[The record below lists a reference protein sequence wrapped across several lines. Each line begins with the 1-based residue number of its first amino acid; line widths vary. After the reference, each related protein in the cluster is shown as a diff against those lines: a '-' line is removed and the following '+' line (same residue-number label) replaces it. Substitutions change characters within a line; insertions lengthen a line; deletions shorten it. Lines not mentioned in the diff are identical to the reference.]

1 LEIASISSVSFQV
14 ITTLFIYNNFCLQLL
29 AFVIV
34 RLYISTSIILMMGN
48 IMQTLNTKKDLLHWQ
63 ANVDED
69 SIAWLRLQTDG
80 KSVNVLTHAVMA
92 ELESLID
99 QLESSEN
106 LAGVGLLSGKP
117 GGFIYGADIN
127 EFETLKT
134 ADDVAVHMRYV
145 HSLFNR
151 IEALPVPSCVGVD
164 GIAVGGGLEIAL
176 VFDRLFVS
184 SSHKTKLGFPEVN
197 LGIMPGYGG
206 TGRAYCRIGTK
217 AVLDMM
223 VSGHPLGSQDAIK
236 TGLADEMVDNAD
248 DLEQTMREWILGCKR
263 EKPILTQLE
272 TTPNAEAIA
281 AARDKYLKRV
291 RADHTPAPAAII
303 DHVENFGHD
312 RTAMSA
318 GEIDIF
324 PNLLVGSA
332 SKNLRR
338 VFYLTDAVRK
348 SARGVSGIER
358 LHVVGA
364 GVMGGDIAAI
374 GAMAGLDVTLAD
386 MNGAAIKNAITRA
399 AKLFERR
406 LKNEDKVAAALER
419 LRSDPDGQGAAD
431 ADLVIEAV
439 AEKLDVKQA
448 VFQNLEN
455 VCKTGAI
462 LATNTSAIPLE
473 DIATALNTPERLIG
487 LHFFN
492 PVPVL
497 PLVEVIWSKYSDQ
510 DMVNR
515 GMQFAGQIG
524 KMPVRCKSA
533 PGFLVNR
540 ALLPYIFKAIEAVAG
555 GENADHID
563 EALVDFGMPM
573 GPVELADQI
582 GLDVC
587 LDAGIVLGIA
597 PAAKTL
603 LDEKCKAG
611 TIGRK
616 SGSGFYEWDGN
627 QAIRARQSQDP
638 GVMASIAKSM
648 LTPMIEECRQ
658 AVDEQV
664 VDSADSADA
673 GMIFG
678 IGFPGFRGGPLN
690 WAKEQ

>member
-1 LEIASISSVSFQV
+1 
-14 ITTLFIYNNFCLQLL
+14 
-29 AFVIV
+29 
-34 RLYISTSIILMMGN
+34 
-48 IMQTLNTKKDLLHWQ
+48 MQSLKTGKDLMHWL

-69 SIAWLRLQTDG
+69 GIAWLHLKTDG
-80 KSVNVLTHAVMA
+80 KSVNVLNHAVMV
-92 ELESLID
+92 ELESILD
-99 QLESSEN
+99 RLESKEDLN
-106 LAGVGLLSGKP
+106 GVAMLSGKQ
-117 GGFIYGADIN
+117 GGFVYGADIH

-134 ADDVAVHMRYV
+134 ASEVANHMLYV
-145 HSLFNR
+145 HGLFNR

-176 VFDRLFVS
+176 AFDRLFITS
-184 SSHKTKLGFPEVN
+184 SSKTKLGFPEVN

-206 TGRAYCRIGTK
+206 SGRAYCRIGTK

-223 VSGHPLGSQDAIK
+223 VTGRPIGSKDAIK
-236 TGLADEMVDNAD
+236 TGLADELVGDAD
-248 DLEQTMREWILGCKR
+248 DLDEAMRKWIIGCNG
-263 EKPILTQLE
+263 EKPIFTQLE
-272 TTPNAEAIA
+272 SAADATAIVA
-281 AARDKYLKRV
+281 AKDKYLKRL
-291 RADHTPAPAAII
+291 RSDHIPAPAAII

-312 RTAMSA
+312 KKAMSA
-318 GEIDIF
+318 GELDVF
-324 PNLLVGSA
+324 PNLMVGSA

-348 SARGVSGIER
+348 SARGESGIKR
-358 LHVVGA
+358 MHVVGA

-374 GAMAGLDVTLAD
+374 GAIAGLDVTLTD
-386 MNGAAIKNAITRA
+386 MNEAAIVGAIARA
-399 AKLFERR
+399 KKLFERR
-406 LKNEDKVAAALER
+406 LKSDDKVALALTR
-419 LRSDPDGQGAAD
+419 LRIDLDGNGATD
-431 ADLVIEAV
+431 ADLIIEAV
-439 AEKLDVKQA
+439 AEKLEVKQA
-448 VFQNLEN
+448 VFKNLE
-455 VCKTGAI
+455 VVSKATAI

-473 DIATALNTPERLIG
+473 DIATALNAPERLIG

-497 PLVEVIWSKYSDQ
+497 PLVEVIWSKYSDPEI
-510 DMVNR
+510 VNR

-524 KMPVRCKSA
+524 KMPVCCKSA

-573 GPVELADQI
+573 GPIELADQI

-587 LDAGIVLGIA
+587 LDVGIVLGMP
-597 PAAKTL
+597 PATKAL
-603 LDEKCKAG
+603 LDEKCKIG

-627 QAIRARQSQDP
+627 RAIRAHQSQDP
-638 GVMASIAKSM
+638 RVMAAIAKNM
-648 LTPMIEECRQ
+648 LAPMIEECRQ
-658 AVDEQV
+658 AVDENV

-690 WAKEQ
+690 WFKEQ

>member
-1 LEIASISSVSFQV
+1 MIQLRIIFDELKV
-14 ITTLFIYNNFCLQLL
+14 LLL
-29 AFVIV
+29 ALLF
-34 RLYISTSIILMMGN
+34 LKNLTIIYQGVN
-48 IMQTLNTKKDLLHWQ
+48 DIMQSLKTGKDLKHWL

-69 SIAWLRLQTDG
+69 GIAWLHLKTDG
-80 KSVNVLTHAVMA
+80 KSVNVLNHAVMV
-92 ELESLID
+92 ELESILD
-99 QLESSEN
+99 RLEN
-106 LAGVGLLSGKP
+106 KKDLKGVAMLSGKQ
-117 GGFIYGADIN
+117 GGFVYGAEIH

-134 ADDVAVHMRYV
+134 ASEVANHMLYV
-145 HSLFNR
+145 HGLFNR
-151 IEALPVPSCVGVD
+151 IEALLVPSCVGVD

-176 VFDRLFVS
+176 AFDRLFITS
-184 SSHKTKLGFPEVN
+184 SSKTKLGFPEVN

-206 TGRAYCRIGTK
+206 SGRAFCRIGTK

-223 VSGHPLGSQDAIK
+223 VAGRPIGSKDAIK
-236 TGLADEMVDNAD
+236 NGLADELVGDAD
-248 DLEQTMREWILGCKR
+248 DLDDAMRKWIIGCNG
-263 EKPILTQLE
+263 EKPIFTQLE
-272 TTPNAEAIA
+272 SAADATAIA
-281 AARDKYLKRV
+281 AAKDKYLKRL
-291 RADHTPAPAAII
+291 RSDHTPAPAAII

-312 RTAMSA
+312 RKAMSA
-318 GEIDIF
+318 GELDVF
-324 PNLLVGSA
+324 PNLMVGSA

-348 SARGVSGIER
+348 SARGESGIKR
-358 LHVVGA
+358 MHVVGA

-374 GAMAGLDVTLAD
+374 GAMAGLDVTLTD
-386 MNGAAIKNAITRA
+386 MNEAAIVGAIARA
-399 AKLFERR
+399 KKLFERR
-406 LKNEDKVAAALER
+406 LKSDDKVALALTR
-419 LRSDPDGQGAAD
+419 LRIDLDGNGATD
-431 ADLVIEAV
+431 ADLIIEAV
-439 AEKLDVKQA
+439 AEKLEVKQA
-448 VFQNLEN
+448 VFKNLE
-455 VCKTGAI
+455 VVSKATAI

-473 DIATALNTPERLIG
+473 DIATALNAPERLIG

-497 PLVEVIWSKYSDQ
+497 PLVEVIWSKYSDPKI
-510 DMVNR
+510 VSR

-555 GENADHID
+555 GEKADHID

-573 GPVELADQI
+573 GPIELADQI

-587 LDAGIVLGIA
+587 LDVGIVLGMP
-597 PAAKTL
+597 PATKAM
-603 LDEKCKAG
+603 LDEKCKIG

-627 QAIRARQSQDP
+627 RAIRAHQSQDP
-638 GVMASIAKSM
+638 RVMAAIAKNM
-648 LTPMIEECRQ
+648 LAPMIEECRQ
-658 AVDEQV
+658 AVDENV

-690 WAKEQ
+690 WFKEQ

>member
-1 LEIASISSVSFQV
+1 
-14 ITTLFIYNNFCLQLL
+14 
-29 AFVIV
+29 
-34 RLYISTSIILMMGN
+34 
-48 IMQTLNTKKDLLHWQ
+48 
-63 ANVDED
+63 
-69 SIAWLRLQTDG
+69 
-80 KSVNVLTHAVMA
+80 
-92 ELESLID
+92 
-99 QLESSEN
+99 
-106 LAGVGLLSGKP
+106 
-117 GGFIYGADIN
+117 
-127 EFETLKT
+127 
-134 ADDVAVHMRYV
+134 
-145 HSLFNR
+145 
-151 IEALPVPSCVGVD
+151 
-164 GIAVGGGLEIAL
+164 
-176 VFDRLFVS
+176 
-184 SSHKTKLGFPEVN
+184 
-197 LGIMPGYGG
+197 
-206 TGRAYCRIGTK
+206 
-217 AVLDMM
+217 M

-281 AARDKYLKRV
+281 AARDKHLKRV

-318 GEIDIF
+318 GELNIF

-616 SGSGFYEWDGN
+616 SGSGFYEWVGN

>member
-1 LEIASISSVSFQV
+1 
-14 ITTLFIYNNFCLQLL
+14 
-29 AFVIV
+29 
-34 RLYISTSIILMMGN
+34 
-48 IMQTLNTKKDLLHWQ
+48 MQSLKTGKDLMHWL

-69 SIAWLRLQTDG
+69 GIAWLHLKTDG
-80 KSVNVLTHAVMA
+80 KSVNVLNHAVMV
-92 ELESLID
+92 ELESILD
-99 QLESSEN
+99 RLESKEDLN
-106 LAGVGLLSGKP
+106 GVAMLSGKQ
-117 GGFIYGADIN
+117 GGFVYGADIH

-134 ADDVAVHMRYV
+134 ASEVANHMLYV
-145 HSLFNR
+145 HGLFNR

-176 VFDRLFVS
+176 AFDRLFITS
-184 SSHKTKLGFPEVN
+184 SSKTKLGFPEVN

-206 TGRAYCRIGTK
+206 SGRAYCRIGTK

-223 VSGHPLGSQDAIK
+223 VTGRPIGSKDAIK
-236 TGLADEMVDNAD
+236 TGLADELVGDAD
-248 DLEQTMREWILGCKR
+248 DLDEAMRKWIIGCNG
-263 EKPILTQLE
+263 EKPIFTQLE
-272 TTPNAEAIA
+272 SAADATAIVA
-281 AARDKYLKRV
+281 AKDKYLKRL
-291 RADHTPAPAAII
+291 RSDHIPAPAAII

-312 RTAMSA
+312 KKAMSA
-318 GEIDIF
+318 GELDVF
-324 PNLLVGSA
+324 PNLMVGSA

-348 SARGVSGIER
+348 SARGESGIKR
-358 LHVVGA
+358 MHVVGA

-374 GAMAGLDVTLAD
+374 GAIAGLDVTLTD
-386 MNGAAIKNAITRA
+386 MNEAAIVGAIARA
-399 AKLFERR
+399 KKLFERR
-406 LKNEDKVAAALER
+406 MKSDDKVALALTR
-419 LRSDPDGQGAAD
+419 LRIDLDGNGATD
-431 ADLVIEAV
+431 ADLIIEAV
-439 AEKLDVKQA
+439 AEKLEVKQA
-448 VFQNLEN
+448 VFKNLE
-455 VCKTGAI
+455 VVSKATAI

-473 DIATALNTPERLIG
+473 DIATALNAPERLIG

-497 PLVEVIWSKYSDQ
+497 PLVEVIWSKYSDPEI
-510 DMVNR
+510 VNR

-524 KMPVRCKSA
+524 KMPVCCKSA

-573 GPVELADQI
+573 GPIELADQI

-587 LDAGIVLGIA
+587 LDVGIVLGMP
-597 PAAKTL
+597 PATKAL
-603 LDEKCKAG
+603 LDEKCKIG

-627 QAIRARQSQDP
+627 RAIRAHQSQDP
-638 GVMASIAKSM
+638 RVMAAIAKNM
-648 LTPMIEECRQ
+648 LAPMIEECRQ
-658 AVDEQV
+658 AVDENV

-690 WAKEQ
+690 WFKEQ

>member
-1 LEIASISSVSFQV
+1 
-14 ITTLFIYNNFCLQLL
+14 
-29 AFVIV
+29 
-34 RLYISTSIILMMGN
+34 
-48 IMQTLNTKKDLLHWQ
+48 MQTLNTKKDLMHWR

-99 QLESSEN
+99 QLESSESLN
-106 LAGVGLLSGKP
+106 GVGLLSGKP

-134 ADDVAVHMRYV
+134 ADDVADHMRYV

-176 VFDRLFVS
+176 VFDRLFVT

-223 VSGHPLGSQDAIK
+223 VSGRPLGSQDAIK

-248 DLEQTMREWILGCKR
+248 DLEETMREWMLGCKR

-272 TTPNAEAIA
+272 TTPNGEAIA

-419 LRSDPDGQGAAD
+419 LRCDPDGHGAAD

-473 DIATALNTPERLIG
+473 DIATALNAPERLIG

-648 LTPMIEECRQ
+648 LTPMIEECRL
-658 AVDEQV
+658 AVYEQV

>member
-1 LEIASISSVSFQV
+1 
-14 ITTLFIYNNFCLQLL
+14 
-29 AFVIV
+29 
-34 RLYISTSIILMMGN
+34 MMGN
-48 IMQTLNTKKDLLHWQ
+48 IMQTLNTKKDLMHWR

-106 LAGVGLLSGKP
+106 LNGVGLLSGKP

-176 VFDRLFVS
+176 VFDRLFVT

-312 RTAMSA
+312 KTAMSA

-419 LRSDPDGQGAAD
+419 LRSDPDGHGAAD